1 MHLVQV
7 GKGRNMSLAEVR
19 KVAQGRIWSGEAAL
33 KHGLVD
39 ELGGLQTALRLAK
52 EEAGL
57 PLEVQNELQPCRPL
71 CLCLMT
77 KAGGW
82 AATGC
87 GGWHSQQGCLEEACA
102 CSSLVHALQEGW
114 VAARHKLAGWT
125 ALLQVLVPACLG
137 MLCVALLDSQGGL

>member
-57 PLEVQNELQPCRPL
+57 PLEVQNKLRSCEPF

-77 KAGGW
+77 TPKQGAGR
-82 AATGC
+82 C
-87 GGWHSQQGCLEEACA
+87 SQQGCLKEACA
-102 CSSLVHALQEGW
+102 CPP
-114 VAARHKLAGWT
+114 VAE
-125 ALLQVLVPACLG
+125 
-137 MLCVALLDSQGGL
+137 LCCKPGVQPNTS